1 MSFEKP
7 TNSTE
12 FSKETSVEAI
22 NTLSANVEQA
32 ETELAEIRSAIWSH
46 SNLTQHEKVELL
58 SSLINAEQLLSQQ
71 QNFVERAA

>member
-12 FSKETSVEAI
+12 SSKESLVEAI

-32 ETELAEIRSAIWSH
+32 EKELAEIRSAIWSH
-46 SNLTQHEKVELL
+46 SNLTQNEKVELL
-58 SSLINAEQLLSQQ
+58 SSLIGAEQLLSQQ